1 MAVNLRLRAPAIV
14 WRQEALQIMVNK
26 ASGRR
31 HPSHGPHGS
40 PATKTA
46 APRRRRRA
54 AGEGAVAAVT
64 ATRAPDTPVDDGER
78 VVERPDGYHWI
89 APDGRQEFGPFDSVE
104 AALADMASS
113 DEEGTAMPANSLQDV
128 ERDIGIA
135 DWIDP
140 DTGEPAEGQSPP
152 HLDPD

>member
-1 MAVNLRLRAPAIV
+1 MAVNLCLRAPAIV

-40 PATKTA
+40 PAAKTA

-54 AGEGAVAAVT
+54 AGEDVGAAVADT
-64 ATRAPDTPVDDGER
+64 PAPGTPVDDDER
-78 VVERPDGYHWI
+78 VVSRPDGYHWI
-89 APDGRQEFGPFDSVE
+89 APDGRQEFGPFDSIE

-113 DEEGTAMPANSLQDV
+113 DEEGTTMPANSLQDV

-152 HLDPD
+152 HLEQD